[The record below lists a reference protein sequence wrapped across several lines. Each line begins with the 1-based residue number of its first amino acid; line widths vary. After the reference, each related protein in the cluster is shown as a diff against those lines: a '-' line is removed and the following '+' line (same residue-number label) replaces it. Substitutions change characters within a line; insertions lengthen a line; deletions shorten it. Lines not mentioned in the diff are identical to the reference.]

1 MTRCRELE
9 EHLSLYVDDLLDPAE
24 AAEVRTHLD
33 TCPACAGLVTDL
45 SRIASTARLLG
56 PIAPPAH
63 VYTALTSQLPRT
75 NSDTGGQGPAPGRPH
90 WRWAAVAAT
99 LVATAGLAYI
109 VGGRTAS
116 TPPAAPAAATTRAL
130 DTIASELELAVHHYE
145 QAIREFD
152 TVATAAD
159 TELAP
164 DVAASVRRSLR
175 ALDTAIAESR
185 QALETDPASE
195 PARISLFE
203 ALRRKIDLLQTTALI
218 VNESQ
223 GSRPAEPAG
232 PANATGRE
240 L

>member
-9 EHLSLYVDDLLDPAE
+9 EQLSLYVDDLLGPAE
-24 AAEVRTHLD
+24 AADVRAHLD
-33 TCPACAGLVTDL
+33 SCAACAGLVADL
-45 SRIASTARLLG
+45 GRIASTARLLG
-56 PIAPPAH
+56 PIAPPAR
-63 VYTALTSQLPRT
+63 VYTALTAQLPRT
-75 NSDTGGQGPAPGRPH
+75 ESGRGGQGPAPGRPH

-99 LVATAGLAYI
+99 LLATAGLAYI

-116 TPPAAPAAATTRAL
+116 TPPAAPAATTRAL
-130 DTIASELELAVHHYE
+130 DTVASELELAIHHYE

-152 TVATAAD
+152 TVATAAEA
-159 TELAP
+159 ELAP
-164 DVAASVRRSLR
+164 EVAASVRRSLR